1 MSIVFCCYL
10 SESSDE
16 LFVGEVPDLAVTP
29 FKSLQHLT
37 FEGDEITPQVAKF
50 LLRHSSQLETFHLA
64 LSLYDQAAKG
74 EQDCWLNPG
83 FFSPIFAQH
92 QQMDLPDSSV

>member
-1 MSIVFCCYL
+1 M
-10 SESSDE
+10 
-16 LFVGEVPDLAVTP
+16 AVTP

-74 EQDCWLNPG
+74 EQDCWHNPG
-83 FFSPIFAQH
+83 LFHRLLPNTNKWICRILQFMKNSFS
-92 QQMDLPDSSV
+92 LETVS